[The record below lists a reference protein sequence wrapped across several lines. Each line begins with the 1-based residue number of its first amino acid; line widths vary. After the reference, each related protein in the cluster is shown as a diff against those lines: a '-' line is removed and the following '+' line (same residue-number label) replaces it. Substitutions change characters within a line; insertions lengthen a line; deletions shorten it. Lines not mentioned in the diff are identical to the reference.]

1 MAECLGRGLD
11 GDGRRERYAADGGQR
26 ERERRPPSAATRLHH
41 RARQRPPT
49 EARRTT
55 AGGAH
60 GRAPL
65 LLAGSPRGPRLPHLV
80 PRALRPAHLA
90 GVPLRGGEVP
100 LAFPTSYRALYDLPT
115 SPECLFE
122 EEKFRQTRTWGENLT
137 FYTGVSYL
145 AGATSGALVG
155 LRRAAAEA
163 ERGESAKLRIN
174 RALNQSGSVGRAFGN
189 RFGIVAMLFAG
200 TESFVRDQR
209 DGADDWVN
217 TVAAGANAGA
227 LYRIASGP
235 RSMIVAGILGGVLS
249 GAAVAGKPMLQRF
262 APKLSARLD
271 YLR

>member
-1 MAECLGRGLD
+1 MSPAVDAQQEPTE
-11 GDGRRERYAADGGQR
+11 GRRFYSPD
-26 ERERRPPSAATRLHH
+26 RP
-41 RARQRPPT
+41 
-49 EARRTT
+49 E
-55 AGGAH
+55 G
-60 GRAPL
+60 
-65 LLAGSPRGPRLPHLV
+65 
-80 PRALRPAHLA
+80 
-90 GVPLRGGEVP
+90 
-100 LAFPTSYRALYDLPT
+100 LAFPTSYRALYNLPT

-122 EEKFRQTRTWGENLT
+122 EDKFRQTRTWGENLT

-155 LRRAAAEA
+155 LRLAAAEA

-217 TVAAGANAGA
+217 TVAAGASAGA